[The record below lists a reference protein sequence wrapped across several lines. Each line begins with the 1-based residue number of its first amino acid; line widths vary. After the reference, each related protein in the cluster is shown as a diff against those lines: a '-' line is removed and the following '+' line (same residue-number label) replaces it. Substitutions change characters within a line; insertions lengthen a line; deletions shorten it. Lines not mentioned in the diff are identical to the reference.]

1 MRIRVLD
8 EAQQDLEESAK
19 FYDNQQSGLGVYYL
33 DSLLADIESLKLY
46 AGTHTIANGC
56 FRLLSK
62 TFPYAIYYLI
72 NDDFIDVYAVL
83 DCRRNPNRT
92 IKQLGQRLND

>member
-1 MRIRVLD
+1 MKIRVLD
-8 EAQQDLEESAK
+8 EAQQDLEEGAE
-19 FYDNQQSGLGVYYL
+19 FYDNQQRGLGVYYL

-46 AGTHTIANGC
+46 AGTHIIVNGY

-62 TFPYAIYYLI
+62 TFPYAIYYLM

-83 DCRRNPNRT
+83 DCRRNPNKI
-92 IKQLGQRLND
+92 IKQLSQRLAE